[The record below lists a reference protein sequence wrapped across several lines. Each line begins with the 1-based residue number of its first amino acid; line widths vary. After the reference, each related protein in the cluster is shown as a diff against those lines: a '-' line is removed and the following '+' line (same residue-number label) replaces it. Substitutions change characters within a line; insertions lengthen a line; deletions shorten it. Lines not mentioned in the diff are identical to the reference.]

1 MHRRTLSQSKFR
13 NTSQN
18 TALPKHS
25 RLEAHLGLDSKH
37 GVRQFAQFESA
48 PGMQQTSN
56 HIVLDTPACSR
67 AGTEWPR
74 EINLRVLGTNS
85 PLRKTHFCP
94 EAVPSFHS
102 TDAGGY
108 LSLLLWRYRM
118 CGGTLP
124 SAREVLRDSSLM
136 LDLWESTLHL

>member
-1 MHRRTLSQSKFR
+1 MSWYETHCRTLFQSKFR
-13 NTSQN
+13 NTLQN
-18 TALPKHS
+18 TVLPKHS
-25 RLEAHLGLDSKH
+25 RLKAHPAQDSKH
-37 GVRQFAQFESA
+37 GIRQSAQFESA
-48 PGMQQTSN
+48 SRIQQTSN
-56 HIVLDTPACSR
+56 CIAFATPACSR

-74 EINLRVLGTNS
+74 DINLRVLGTNS

-94 EAVPSFHS
+94 EAVPSLHS

-124 SAREVLRDSSLM
+124 SAREVLRDRRRM
-136 LDLWESTLHL
+136 